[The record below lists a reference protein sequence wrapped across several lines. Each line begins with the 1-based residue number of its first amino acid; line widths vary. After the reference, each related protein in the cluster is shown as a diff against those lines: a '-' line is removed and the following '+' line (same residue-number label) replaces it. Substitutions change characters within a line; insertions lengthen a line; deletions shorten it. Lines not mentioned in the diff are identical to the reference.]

1 MLRKVSGHET
11 ENFKVRY
18 AKLPYI
24 QEKCFVGRRRF
35 FCAPSWYQMSRPS
48 SLADLSVLPCIG
60 SRFRMLKGGQQGAI
74 QIFEHQH
81 DRRRLFDCSLSRVCT
96 AAQLSDGTNQI
107 GRRELLQSLAVVT
120 ASSTLALGSNLAAA
134 EVDMESPLQHVD
146 NDIVIR
152 PSAYIVTFVA
162 LP

>member
-1 MLRKVSGHET
+1 MLRWS
-11 ENFKVRY
+11 
-18 AKLPYI
+18 
-24 QEKCFVGRRRF
+24 
-35 FCAPSWYQMSRPS
+35 S
-48 SLADLSVLPCIG
+48 SLLLCAVMVSNVSAFIPCGPLGAAVHRLTLSHAQRRTARCD
-60 SRFRMLKGGQQGAI
+60 SN
-74 QIFEHQH
+74 FEHQH

-146 NDIVIR
+146 NDIVFRHLCCPAITE
-152 PSAYIVTFVA
+152 SFVFF
-162 LP
+162 

>member
-1 MLRKVSGHET
+1 
-11 ENFKVRY
+11 
-18 AKLPYI
+18 
-24 QEKCFVGRRRF
+24 
-35 FCAPSWYQMSRPS
+35 
-48 SLADLSVLPCIG
+48 
-60 SRFRMLKGGQQGAI
+60 
-74 QIFEHQH
+74 
-81 DRRRLFDCSLSRVCT
+81 LSRVCT

-146 NDIVIR
+146 NDIVFR